1 MNKMFILYNSNHINY
16 YIHLANNSAVMG
28 QSPTWDEF
36 IVHFRLRQVDKKCHI
51 LRKYRYKELNQN
63 NHLLKAMH

>member
-1 MNKMFILYNSNHINY
+1 MNTMFILYNSNHINY

-36 IVHFRLRQVDKKCHI
+36 IVHFHLKTGRQKMSYFEEI
-51 LRKYRYKELNQN
+51 SL
-63 NHLLKAMH
+63 